1 MFQGLKTSS
10 LRRPKYSSSKS
21 MIVYPTCAKI
31 EEDDFIIEPKED
43 DKIPFV
49 YSLERSNSVK
59 LLVSQIESKT
69 KPNDKSQPDLVI
81 PIFTPKDTLMNKLLN
96 MNKYKTNI

>member
-1 MFQGLKTSS
+1 MFQGLKPSS

-21 MIVYPTCAKI
+21 MIVYPTCSKI
-31 EEDDFIIEPKED
+31 EEENFIVEQKED
-43 DKIPFV
+43 DKVPFV
-49 YSLERSNSVK
+49 YALERSNSVK

-69 KPNDKSQPDLVI
+69 KPSDKSQLDLVI
-81 PIFTPKDTLMNKLLN
+81 PISTPKETLINKLLN